1 MKTAQK
7 LTVAVITAAALVA
20 GAPAALAATGQAG
33 HPAAAGTAATPD
45 AFKWLLYGSYPTQ
58 HACKVEG
65 DYILLHKNNS
75 YTFSCVE
82 FTEGDYFI
90 WKLYIG
96 VPE

>member
-7 LTVAVITAAALVA
+7 LTVAVITAATLVA
-20 GAPAALAATGQAG
+20 GAPAALAATAPGRAPG
-33 HPAAAGTAATPD
+33 RPGTAATPD

-65 DYILLHKNNS
+65 DYILLHENNS